1 MSVVEHGQKRICE
14 WFKLIETSGLYMCV
28 LKKTNRSSSL
38 GRQERTNDRSIEQ
51 KNKQTKRNKKNKKK
65 KTNKTKQDRKTC
77 KQTNMQTNK
86 QMNKLTTNKHT
97 HVRAQARTTTQ
108 KI

>member
-1 MSVVEHGQKRICE
+1 MSVVEHGQKHICE

-51 KNKQTKRNKKNKKK
+51 KNKQTKRNKKTKKK
-65 KTNKTKQDRKTC
+65 QIKQNKTEKLANKQTC
-77 KQTNMQTNK
+77 KQTNK
-86 QMNKLTTNKHT
+86 
-97 HVRAQARTTTQ
+97 
-108 KI
+108 